1 MPQNIDLQLGQ
12 YDSAVQAALAEMH
25 ENNIIK
31 RIWEHD
37 YTVWNASDPTE
48 LTNRLGWLRIMDA
61 MLADVGRINELKQA
75 LQSTGYTHVLLLGMG
90 GSSLAPEVFSFT
102 FHDAENRLWLEV
114 LDSTDPGAVLAYDK
128 QLDIK
133 KTLFIVATKSG
144 GTAETLS
151 AFKLFYNRAL
161 DELGSEQT
169 AGQHFIAITDPGS
182 QLVDIAKRYKFRDIY
197 LNDPNIGGRYSVL
210 SYFGIVP
217 AVLAGVDVT
226 RLLKNAADMA
236 KNNQLAD
243 ETNQGALIGAVMGE
257 LAKVGRD
264 KVTLIL
270 SPAISSFGD
279 WVEQLI
285 AESTGKDGKGIVPVV
300 GEAVGVPSVYG
311 NDRLFVYMRL
321 SDDDTYTR
329 QINALQAAAHPV
341 ITITL
346 DDRYDL
352 GGQFFLWEMATA
364 ITGYRL
370 GIHPFNQPNVEAAKN
385 LARAKIQEYQ
395 KTGKLEQL
403 TPTLEADGIQ
413 VIGDVQADSPAAAL
427 KAFLEKA
434 EDGAYISV
442 HAYVEPTAAA
452 TQALQAFQTKLRDT
466 TKLATTIGYGPR
478 FLHST
483 GQLHKGDA
491 GKGLFIQFTADKPQ
505 DVAIPDEAG
514 QKASAMSFG
523 TLIDAQALGDRQA
536 LLDAKRT
543 MIRFHLRDTVTGIQ
557 ALTQSL

>member
-12 YDSAVQAALAEMH
+12 YDSAVQAALAEMR

-37 YTVWNASDPTE
+37 YTVWNASNPTE

-61 MLADVGRINELKQA
+61 MVSDIGRINELKQA
-75 LQSTGYTHVLLLGMG
+75 LQSADYTHVLLLGMG

-102 FHDAENRLWLEV
+102 FNDAENRLWLEV

-161 DELGSEQT
+161 DELSSDQA

-182 QLVDIAKRYKFRDIY
+182 QLVDIAKRYKFRDTY

-226 RLLKNAADMA
+226 RLLKNASDMA

-257 LAKVGRD
+257 LAKAGRD

-285 AESTGKDGKGIVPVV
+285 AESTGKDGKGIVPIV
-300 GEAVGVPSVYG
+300 GEAVGSPSVYG

-346 DDRYDL
+346 DDRYEL

-364 ITGYRL
+364 IAGYRL

-395 KTGKLEQL
+395 KTGKLEQF

-427 KAFLEKA
+427 KAFLA
-434 EDGAYISV
+434 NAADGAYISV

-452 TQALQAFQTKLRDT
+452 TQALQAFQTKLRDI

-536 LLDAKRT
+536 LLDAKRHV
-543 MIRFHLRDTVTGIQ
+543 IRFHLRDTVTGIQ